1 MEEADWAI
9 NEFGAA
15 ELGDTRRTGRLVR
28 LASVLAQRPA
38 ASLPAACDDPGML
51 KGGYRLLENPAV
63 APAAVLASHVQATLE
78 RAREVPLVLAVQD
91 TTEPDYTHHPGTTGL
106 GPIGN
111 GSGRGLLVHTTLAI
125 TPNRLP
131 LGLLAQQDW
140 ARDPDD
146 RGKKRRRKQLPIG
159 QKESQKWLT
168 SLQTVNAWAA
178 ECPATRFV
186 SVGDA
191 EADIYDVFCAPQAA
205 NVAVLVRA
213 GGPSRCS
220 RRPTGPRN
228 SSRP

>member
-15 ELGDTRRTGRLVR
+15 ELEDTRRTGRLVR

-38 ASLPAACDDPGML
+38 ALLPAACDDPAML

-91 TTEPDYTHHPGTTGL
+91 TTELDYTHHPGTTGL

-111 GSGRGLLVHTTLAI
+111 GYGRGLLVHTTLAT
-125 TPNRLP
+125 TPDRLP

-178 ECPATRFV
+178 ECPGTRFV

-191 EADIYDVFCAPQAA
+191 EADIY
-205 NVAVLVRA
+205 
-213 GGPSRCS
+213 
-220 RRPTGPRN
+220 
-228 SSRP
+228 